1 MTQKRNRMRGN
12 GEGSVVKL
20 SGKRTRPYA
29 ARITVGWTNEGKQ
42 MFQYVGYY
50 KTKTEA
56 KNALF
61 NYYVSPY
68 DLSADKLTAQDVFD
82 RWVETAKFSE
92 EVLKNYRRVIENSGL
107 SKKIFKDIKLIQLEE
122 AARELTPAMQKRYK
136 AAWKN
141 LYLYGM
147 KHDIVN
153 KDLASLMELDKY
165 KAKERDAITPSDI
178 KDILSNEDII
188 PKLLLYT
195 GMRIDELLNI
205 ETENVDLESR
215 IMIGGLKT
223 EAGKNRKIPIHK
235 DILPIIEELYNKGYK
250 YLLTNGKGRKI
261 TYDNYLKE
269 WHTNEVRTQYTPH
282 YTRHT
287 FVSRAIKLNL
297 DRSILQKVIGHS
309 NKDATD
315 IYTHVDVDSLVNFI
329 DKFNY

>member
-1 MTQKRNRMRGN
+1 MEKQIRNRTRGN
-12 GEGSVVKL
+12 GEGSVIKL
-20 SGKRTRPYA
+20 GGKRKNPFA
-29 ARITVGWTNEGKQ
+29 ARVTVGYDKNGKQ
-42 MFQYVGYY
+42 KFKYIGYY
-50 KTKTEA
+50 RTKTEA
-56 KNALF
+56 KQALS
-61 NYYVSPY
+61 NYSLNPY
-68 DLSADKLTAQDVFD
+68 SLEKVKTIDLFEK
-82 RWVETAKFSE
+82 WVETAKFSE
-92 EVLKNYRRVIENSGL
+92 EVLKNYRRVVENSGL
-107 SKKIFKDIKLIQLEE
+107 SKKVFKDISLMQLEE

-136 AAWKN
+136 AAFKN
-141 LYLYGM
+141 LYLYAM
-147 KHDIVN
+147 KHDLVN

-178 KDILSNEDII
+178 KDILSNDDVI

-195 GMRIDELLNI
+195 GMRIDELLSI

-215 IMIGGLKT
+215 IMVGGLKT

-261 TYDNYLKE
+261 QYNNYLKE
-269 WHTNEVRTQYTPH
+269 WHTDEIRTQYTPH

-297 DRSILQKVIGHS
+297 DRSVLQKIVGHANQDTTS
-309 NKDATD
+309 L
-315 IYTHVDVDSLVNFI
+315 YTHLDTEQLVDFI